1 MLCEN
6 CKKEEVME
14 GYPWCKK
21 CGIMFRQFGN
31 KNMKDKLYQIE
42 HKEELK
48 AYRRKYYLEHKDMFR
63 NSAKAYRENN
73 KERLKE
79 YRKAY
84 YKKNKERL
92 LANTKKYREEN
103 KESLR
108 VYRREYYRNYWRKK
122 KEEMTRQVKE
132 LQAEVEKLKAMLQ
145 ASINL

>member
-6 CKKEEVME
+6 CKKEEAME

-21 CGIMFRQFGN
+21 CGIMIRQFGN
-31 KNMKDKLYQIE
+31 KNLKDRLYRIE

-48 AYRRKYYLEHKDMFR
+48 KYRQ
-63 NSAKAYRENN
+63 
-73 KERLKE
+73 
-79 YRKAY
+79 AY

-92 LANTKKYREEN
+92 LANTKKYQEEN

-108 VYRREYYRNYWRKK
+108 VYRREYYRNYRSKK